1 MKVDASLNKSFS
13 TVSILKIVGVLATLY
28 LLFLISD
35 IIGLLFASFILASAI
50 SPWVNYLHK
59 LKIPRAIGVLIIY
72 LLLFAFVAG
81 IVYLIVPAIISEAK
95 ELSNNLPR
103 YINEVSGVFGS
114 FKDYAETHNLPIN
127 FQQTLNNL
135 TTNMQGATTGLI
147 NTVTGFFGGIFSCF
161 LVLVIT
167 FYMIV
172 EEESLQRRVWT
183 LVSPKKQTRVLRIIN
198 DIQQKIGLWFRGQ
211 LLLCFIVFLL
221 TYMSL
226 LIFDVKYALILAI
239 IAGLLEAI
247 PYFGPTLSSVPAI
260 FIALAQSPLLAL
272 FILFVYVIIQ
282 TVENN
287 ILVPKIMQR
296 AVGLDPIISII
307 SLMIGFKLGGIL
319 GALLAIP
326 IATSLLVITK
336 DLFLN
341 YEKKLS

>member
-1 MKVDASLNKSFS
+1 MKEGLAINKNFS
-13 TVSILKIVGVLATLY
+13 TLTIIKVVAVLGILY
-28 LLFLISD
+28 LLFMIAD

-50 SPWVNYLHK
+50 SPWVNYLRR
-59 LKIPRAIGVLIIY
+59 LKIPRALGVLMVYII
-72 LLLFAFVAG
+72 LISFVAG
-81 IVYLIVPAIISEAK
+81 VVYLLIPPIVEESK
-95 ELSNNLPR
+95 ELGNNLPR
-103 YINEVSGVFGS
+103 YINQVSGAFGT
-114 FKDYAETHNLPIN
+114 FKNYTQVHSWPIN
-127 FQQTLNNL
+127 FQQTLMNL
-135 TTNMQGATTGLI
+135 TANMQGATTGLI
-147 NTVTGFFGGIFSCF
+147 NTVTGFFGGIFSVF

-167 FYMIV
+167 FYMII
-172 EEESLQRRVWT
+172 EQEALQKRVWL
-183 LVSPKKQTRVLRIIN
+183 LVSPKKQTRVLKIIN
-198 DIQQKIGLWFRGQ
+198 DVQSKIGLWFRGQ
-211 LLLCFIVFLL
+211 LLLCFIIFLL

-260 FIALAQSPLLAL
+260 FIAFTQSPLLAL
-272 FILFVYVIIQ
+272 FILFVYIVIQI
-282 TVENN
+282 VENN

-326 IATSLLVITK
+326 VATSLSVIIK

-341 YEKKLS
+341 RER